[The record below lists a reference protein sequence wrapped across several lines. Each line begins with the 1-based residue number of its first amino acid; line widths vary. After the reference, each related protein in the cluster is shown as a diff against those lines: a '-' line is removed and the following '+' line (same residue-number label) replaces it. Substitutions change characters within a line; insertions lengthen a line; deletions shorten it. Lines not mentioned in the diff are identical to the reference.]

1 MPLDTLLQDTRH
13 AVRVL
18 FQNPGFTLVAVSALA
33 LGIGANTAIFSVVNS
48 ILLQPL
54 PYAQPDRLVR
64 LEMKFPNGVGQVT
77 SVPKFMAWKN
87 NTTAF
92 DYACAYDFSGPG
104 LNLSGGSM
112 PEQVKGIH
120 VSADYFPVF
129 AATPLVGRTFSPE
142 EDRPDGPR
150 LAVMS
155 HGLWVRR
162 FGGDPRVIGR
172 VILLGGEP
180 WTVIGVLRTSF
191 RSYPPADLFLPLQA
205 DPNTTNQGHY
215 LAAAARLKPG
225 VGIDAARAQM
235 KVAAERFRQAN
246 PDAIGKE
253 ESATV
258 DPFQDSMVG
267 NAKTPLL
274 ILLGAVA
281 MVLLIACANVANLLL
296 ARASHRSRE
305 IAVRTALG
313 ASRWRIVR
321 QLLTESLLLALAGGV
336 AGLIVGAWGARALV
350 ALTPG
355 NLPRAIEFTDAAPI
369 DWHLLAFTMGVA
381 VLTGFL
387 FGLFPALQI
396 SRTDVNTT
404 LKEQSSRSGTGR
416 RHWVRSALVITE
428 TALALVLLVGAALL
442 IRTFAS
448 LREVNAGFNPSH
460 VLSFETSLAGSKY
473 AATER
478 VDLLTRDAVRRIES
492 VPGVLAAAN
501 VPFFP
506 LEGGFGLGF
515 DIVGRPPK
523 PGERGTGGAMWM
535 YVSDSYFKALEIP
548 VERGRVFN
556 ERDARSAPLVM
567 VINEHFA
574 KTYWPKGNAI
584 GQSIVIAKGMGPDFT
599 DGPREVVGVVGN
611 VKEGGLGGDDPDVMY
626 IPLSQLRDSFM
637 ALNNKIIPM
646 TWVVKT
652 GPDPL
657 TLSAAVK
664 NKMVESD
671 GQLAVAHIR
680 SADQVVSE
688 STARQDFNMT
698 LLSVFAGLALL
709 LAAIGVY
716 GMLSYSVQQRS
727 QEIGIRMALGAQRTD
742 VLRMV
747 VGQGMTMAGIG
758 IAIGLAGAYGL
769 SRLLTSL
776 LFGVKANDP
785 LTFAVVALVLALISL
800 VACWIPARRATRVDP
815 MLALRYE

>member
-1 MPLDTLLQDTRH
+1 METVLQDTRH
-13 AVRVL
+13 AARVL
-18 FQNPGFTLVAVSALA
+18 ARSPGFTIVAVSALA

-54 PYAQPDRLVR
+54 PYAQPDRMVR
-64 LEMKFPNGVGQVT
+64 LVQKFPNGTGGVT

-87 NTTAF
+87 DTTAF
-92 DYACAYDFSGPG
+92 QYACAYNFSGPG

-120 VSADYFPVF
+120 VSADFFPVF
-129 AATPLVGRTFSPE
+129 AATPALGRTFSAE
-142 EDRPDGPR
+142 EDRPEGPR

-162 FGGDPRVIGR
+162 FAGDPRVIGR

-180 WTVIGVLRTSF
+180 WTVVGVLRASF

-215 LAAAARLKPG
+215 LSAAARLRPG
-225 VGIDAARAQM
+225 VSLEMAKAQM

-246 PDAIGKE
+246 PNAIGKE
-253 ESATV
+253 ESATAE
-258 DPFQDSMVG
+258 PFQEAMVG
-267 NAKTPLL
+267 DARQPLL

-281 MVLLIACANVANLLL
+281 LVLLIACANVANLLL
-296 ARASHRSRE
+296 ARATHRSRE

-336 AGLIVGAWGARALV
+336 AGLMIGAWGARALV
-350 ALTPG
+350 ALTPTD
-355 NLPRAIEFTDAAPI
+355 LPRATEFADAALV
-369 DWHLLAFTMGVA
+369 DWRILAFTMA
-381 VLTGFL
+381 VSIVTGLL

-396 SRTDVNTT
+396 SRTDVNST
-404 LKEQSSRSGTGR
+404 LKEQSSRSATGR
-416 RHWVRSALVITE
+416 RQWVRSALVVTE

-442 IRTFAS
+442 ISTFAS
-448 LREVNAGFNPSH
+448 LHQVDAGFNPSH
-460 VLSFETSLAGSKY
+460 VLSFETSLSGSKY
-473 AATER
+473 ESVER

-492 VPGVLAAAN
+492 VPGVIAAAN
-501 VPFFP
+501 VPFLP

-515 DIVGRPPK
+515 DIVGRPLK

-548 VERGRVFN
+548 LKRGRLFSD
-556 ERDARSAPLVM
+556 RDTRNAPLAVI
-567 VINEHFA
+567 INESFA
-574 KTYWPKGNAI
+574 KTYWPKGDPL
-584 GQSIVIAKGMGPDFT
+584 GQSIIIGKGMGPDFT

-611 VKEGGLGGDDPDVMY
+611 VKEGGLGNPAPDVMY

-637 ALNNKIIPM
+637 ALNNAIIPM

-652 GPDPL
+652 VPDPL

-664 NKMVESD
+664 KKMQEAD
-671 GQLAVAHIR
+671 GELAIAHVR

-688 STARQDFNMT
+688 SMARRDFIMT
-698 LLSVFAGLALL
+698 LLSVFAGMALL

-716 GMLSYSVQQRS
+716 GMLAYSVQQRS

-747 VGQGMTMAGIG
+747 VGQGMTMAGLG
-758 IAIGLAGAYGL
+758 IAIGLAGAYGI

-776 LFGVKANDP
+776 LFGVKPNDP
-785 LTFAVVALVLALISL
+785 FTFAAVAVVLALISL

-815 MLALRYE
+815 LAALRYE